1 MPPGRSEA
9 YDTPETTH
17 QHSKDTTL
25 NEHTDIDGRFAQ
37 GWGGLAPNG
46 VHVNVLLARRGTRT
60 AASITTAF
68 TSPRPGFTP
77 VLASIGAD
85 QPSYVT
91 VNPPTVILSKTE
103 ATKGI
108 HETVTFGA
116 AGVGISQGVL
126 DAVAEDLLVA
136 DQESIVFVSLW
147 IDPAA
152 ENETAV
158 KDAARAAT
166 SAAVREAVLG
176 RPAEARQALVN
187 DRDTLRHPF
196 YNGD

>member
-1 MPPGRSEA
+1 MTG
-9 YDTPETTH
+9 
-17 QHSKDTTL
+17 
-25 NEHTDIDGRFAQ
+25 HTDIDGRFAQ

-46 VHVNVLLARRGTRT
+46 VHVNVLLARRGTPT

-77 VLASIGAD
+77 VLASVGED

-91 VNPPTVILSKTE
+91 VNPPTVILSKSE
-103 ATKGI
+103 ATPGI

-126 DAVAEDLLVA
+126 DAVAEGLLAA

-147 IDPAA
+147 IDGAA
-152 ENETAV
+152 EDETAV
-158 KDAARAAT
+158 RLAAREAT
-166 SAAVREAVLG
+166 AAAVREAVLG
-176 RPAEARQALVN
+176 RPAEDRQALVEG
-187 DRDTLRHPF
+187 RDGLRHPF
-196 YNGD
+196 YGGR